1 MISLAT
7 ALALAA
13 TQNDKK
19 PNFLPMLSGTF
30 SNEEHVYFEKDA
42 GRDSPPWTSLKIIKS
57 DQGWQL
63 WEVDAHGR
71 QLGDMQLVSFS
82 AGQRR
87 DIITVGNCSRFFDR
101 LDKAWKYSSVQNKK
115 ACRQKYQIT
124 EIDKDGL
131 TLQFSNGIETKLK
144 RARKVA
150 CWAAIPK
157 SEKKVDGSTDW
168 LFEQA
173 LDLHD
178 QGGRATIGGGD
189 SGAEEVTLRM
199 RAVHWPPPS
208 TNRPS
213 MVLYIHQED
222 PNRAASY
229 SWADINASRVGV
241 NLRWMQASCTID
253 GAERASEVTNS
264 NFRG

>member
-1 MISLAT
+1 MISVAM
-7 ALALAA
+7 ALVLSAN
-13 TQNDKK
+13 QIDKE
-19 PNFLPMLSGTF
+19 PASHPMLSGTY

-42 GRDSPPWTSLKIIKS
+42 GRESPPWTSLKVVKS

-71 QLGDMQLVSFS
+71 QLGEPQSVGFQ
-82 AGQRR
+82 AGKER
-87 DIITVGNCSRFFDR
+87 DIVTVGSCSRYFDR
-101 LDKAWKYSSVQNKK
+101 VETTWTYSSLQNRK
-115 ACRQKYQIT
+115 ACRQKFQIT
-124 EIDKDGL
+124 EIGEDGL
-131 TLQFSNGIETKLK
+131 KLRFSNGVETELK
-144 RARKVA
+144 RVRNVI

-157 SEKKVDGSTDW
+157 SKKKNDGSTDW
-168 LFEQA
+168 LFERN
-173 LDLHD
+173 LSLHD
-178 QGGRATIGGGD
+178 QGGRVTIGGGD

-213 MVLYIHQED
+213 MVLYIHKDD

-229 SWADINASRVGV
+229 SWADIDASRVGI
-241 NLRWMQASCTID
+241 NLRWMQASCTIE